1 MSQTG
6 GGGGAIPIRRPSLV
20 QAKLAAEAKQ
30 AAEKMSVKFHGD
42 GGDGDSGSRHGS
54 FIEHGGSTRKL
65 DAMKARLSYSAGTQ
79 AREGSASSLGE
90 GGQRSEL
97 RRVFRAFDGDNG
109 FEIEPQEFQAA
120 LMALGFEGAEGKRLS
135 CNTRAHTRPSWSRPH
150 GDALFPVF
158 ARPLLPL
165 CLLPPSRPWSH
176 LPDPGL
182 SPVLPPYPRTPAIR
196 SLPHPFP
203 LPHHL
208 PHTQPPDP
216 SAIAKVFAE
225 IDTSADGKISEDEFI
240 RFFADNSMEE
250 MKRRVQTLHDD
261 NKHAIVRCLEF
272 PIGGLAQHGNGG

>member
-158 ARPLLPL
+158 ARPLLPRA
-165 CLLPPSRPWSH
+165 CSH
-176 LPDPGL
+176 LPDPGPTFPTL
-182 SPVLPPYPRTPAIR
+182 VSHLFSLRTPEH
-196 SLPHPFP
+196 PQYDPFP
-203 LPHHL
+203 IPSLS
-208 PHTQPPDP
+208 HT
-216 SAIAKVFAE
+216 
-225 IDTSADGKISEDEFI
+225 TSPTHTTARPVGHRKGVRGDRYECGREDQRGRVHPI
-240 RFFADNSMEE
+240 L
-250 MKRRVQTLHDD
+250 RRQ
-261 NKHAIVRCLEF
+261 
-272 PIGGLAQHGNGG
+272 

>member
-1 MSQTG
+1 MRTLAVGVGAHVSALPSTTSMSQTG

-79 AREGSASSLGE
+79 AREGPASSLGE

-203 LPHHL
+203 FPHHL
-208 PHTQPPDP
+208 PHTHNRQTRRP
-216 SAIAKVFAE
+216 SQRCSRRSIRVRTGRSAR
-225 IDTSADGKISEDEFI
+225 TSSSDS
-240 RFFADNSMEE
+240 SP
-250 MKRRVQTLHDD
+250 T
-261 NKHAIVRCLEF
+261 IVWRK
-272 PIGGLAQHGNGG
+272 